1 MAAVFL
7 DRASSSFD
15 RRASLF
21 STKRCKREG
30 ETVIK
35 NVSIL
40 LLDRY
45 TRSVN
50 LKNANIYVTG
60 WRRFITLL

>member
-1 MAAVFL
+1 MKIK
-7 DRASSSFD
+7 
-15 RRASLF
+15 RRSQDGRRLSRSRLVASLF
-21 STKRCKREG
+21 STKGCKREG

-60 WRRFITLL
+60 